1 MAPAESSPSQ
11 PTFTGEAALKL
22 ALQGRKAWNEWA
34 ENPSNA
40 GRSVEF
46 SGANLLDLATTGK
59 DGGERI
65 DFQGFIFPG
74 ALTFTNCIFSIRGNF
89 ANATF
94 KGSADFQGA
103 TFEGSAH
110 FQGATFKQSAVF
122 YRATFKETADFQGAT
137 FEKSARFQDATF
149 EESAH
154 FSDTTFKELAIFFGA
169 TFQMNARFARASFLR
184 TANFSQSIFE
194 DVADFSGC
202 EFTGPVI
209 LAKSQFCAG
218 PPDFRNTLFK
228 THVTLH
234 DMHVGTPSEHA
245 GEHADRYRRLKEL
258 AATAR
263 DHDRAQA
270 FFANEMRA
278 KRGYETRG
286 LARLPNWIYQ
296 VLSHY
301 GKSLLRPA
309 LALLA
314 TWLVAA
320 AVYFLLACGWCAV
333 SRDSW
338 RAAWETLAAALYYS
352 ALMLVPALPMSRP
365 RLSALEDTLF
375 GSDSLHLAVWIV
387 STLESVA
394 GIVLLF
400 LFGLALR
407 NRFRI

>member
-1 MAPAESSPSQ
+1 MAPAESSSSQ

-34 ENPSNA
+34 ENQSNA

-46 SGANLLDLATTGK
+46 SSANLQELATTGK
-59 DGGERI
+59 DGGEQI

-103 TFEGSAH
+103 TFEGSAGFQGATFEGSAH
-110 FQGATFKQSAVF
+110 FRGATFKQSAVF
-122 YRATFKETADFQGAT
+122 YRATFKETADFLGAT
-137 FEKSARFQDATF
+137 FERSARFQDATF

-184 TANFSQSIFE
+184 TANFSESTFME
-194 DVADFSGC
+194 VADFSGC
-202 EFTGPVI
+202 EFTGPVT
-209 LAKSQFCAG
+209 LAESQFSAS

-228 THVTLH
+228 LHVTLH
-234 DMHVGTPSEHA
+234 GMHVGTPSEHA

-365 RLSALEDTLF
+365 RLTALEDTLF
-375 GSDSLHLAVWIV
+375 GSD
-387 STLESVA
+387 
-394 GIVLLF
+394 
-400 LFGLALR
+400 
-407 NRFRI
+407 